1 MLGKDI
7 INIKPYLKNY
17 IIKKDDNTEDKETYF
32 NFNPVD
38 NIIICT
44 FDVLKNLPIEK
55 IVKGKNKDKLHLDF
69 NKIIS
74 IKEEDFYSNMK
85 YDPRELEVVK
95 KKRY

>member
-1 MLGKDI
+1 MLRKDI

-44 FDVLKNLPIEK
+44 FDVLKKSTN
-55 IVKGKNKDKLHLDF
+55 
-69 NKIIS
+69 
-74 IKEEDFYSNMK
+74 
-85 YDPRELEVVK
+85 
-95 KKRY
+95 

>member
-1 MLGKDI
+1 MLDI
-7 INIKPYLKNY
+7 L
-17 IIKKDDNTEDKETYF
+17 KKDDNTEDEETYF

-55 IVKGKNKDKLHLDF
+55 NKNIKTFDVKITDKDLLKLSLT
-69 NKIIS
+69 K
-74 IKEEDFYSNMK
+74 EDFYSNMK
-85 YDPRELEVVK
+85 YDPRELEIVK